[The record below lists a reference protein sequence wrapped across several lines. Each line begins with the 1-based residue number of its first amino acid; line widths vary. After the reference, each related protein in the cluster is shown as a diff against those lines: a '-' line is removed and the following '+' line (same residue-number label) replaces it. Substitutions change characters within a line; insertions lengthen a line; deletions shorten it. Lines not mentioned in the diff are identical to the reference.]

1 MKHYKIIQLR
11 IIVFSYLFG
20 LSILFAQQN
29 YNLSFTTIS
38 CVLHIHSNFSSGKN
52 SIEEIV
58 DLAKQHNIGCVVLTD
73 HFLRKVEY
81 GLWPFRGIIKKSV
94 SLPSVMKFG
103 VDKYLSKIEEINKK
117 QKDVIV
123 IPGLEITPHYF
134 WSVEEDCLVINNL
147 HKHMLI
153 IGLDKKNLFYSLP
166 AIGNEANAGK
176 IKILS
181 FLPIVFLLLGI
192 FFKSK
197 FLIIFSLIFL
207 SINYPFKYL
216 PFDQYKNYSELPY
229 QNLINYINSIPQ
241 YYKTNS
247 ITPLIIWAHPEA
259 PNYEKKYLL
268 KTIRKLKIFTQ
279 TIPYGESLLKT
290 YDYDGFSIFAE
301 GYRDVGGVCKIWD
314 NILTEYCKGIRKRP
328 VWCYSEVD
336 FGESSDPLYVR
347 KNILYVKD
355 KNYRSIIEALK
366 NGNFYALWRNED
378 KELLLKNFKVCSQS
392 VMFGEKYKL
401 NSSDVVL
408 EFEVEFSDNN
418 SSEVEI
424 FIISNNAVVY
434 RQKTFTPAKIIFKD
448 LNPNKLSYYRIYIE
462 SKYPH
467 KIATNPIFIE

>member
-1 MKHYKIIQLR
+1 MIQLR

-38 CVLHIHSNFSSGKN
+38 CVLHIHSNFSSAKD

-58 DLAKQHNIGCVVLTD
+58 ELAKQHNIDCVVMTD

-81 GLWPFRGIIKKSV
+81 GVWPFRGIVKKSV
-94 SLPSVMKFG
+94 SLPSVMRVGF
-103 VDKYLSKIEEINKK
+103 DKYLSKIEEMNKK

-134 WSVEEDCLVINNL
+134 WSIEENSFVINNL

-166 AIGNEANAGK
+166 VIGNESNAGK
-176 IKILS
+176 IRILS
-181 FLPIVFLLLGI
+181 FWPIVFILLGI

-197 FLIIFSLIFL
+197 FLVIFSIIFLA
-207 SINYPFKYL
+207 INYPFKYL

-268 KTIRKLKIFTQ
+268 QTIRKLKIFTP

-290 YDYDGFSIFAE
+290 YNYNGFSIFAE

-314 NILTEYCKGIRKRP
+314 NILTEYCKRIRKRP

-366 NGNFYALWRNED
+366 NGNFYSLWRNED
-378 KELLLKNFKVCSQS
+378 KELLLKNLKVCSQS
-392 VMFGEKYKL
+392 AMFGEKYKL

-408 EFEVEFSDNN
+408 EFEVEFSDKTN
-418 SSEVEI
+418 SEIEV
-424 FIISNNAVVY
+424 FIISNNTLVY

>member
-1 MKHYKIIQLR
+1 MIQLR
-11 IIVFSYLFG
+11 VIVFSYLFG
-20 LSILFAQQN
+20 LSILFAQQS
-29 YNLSFTTIS
+29 YNLSFTTVS

-58 DLAKQHNIGCVVLTD
+58 DLAKQHNIDCVVLTD

-81 GLWPFRGIIKKSV
+81 GLWPFRGVIKKSM
-94 SLPSVMKFG
+94 SSPSVMKIG
-103 VDKYLSKIEEINKK
+103 VEKYLSKIEEMNKK

-134 WSVEEDCLVINNL
+134 WSIEENSLVINNL

-166 AIGNEANAGK
+166 VIGNESNAGK
-176 IKILS
+176 IRILS
-181 FLPIVFLLLGI
+181 FWPIVFILLGI

-197 FLIIFSLIFL
+197 FLVIFSIIFLA
-207 SINYPFKYL
+207 INYPFKYL

-241 YYKTNS
+241 YYGTNS
-247 ITPLIIWAHPEA
+247 IAPLIVWAHPEA

-290 YDYDGFSIFAE
+290 YDYNGFGIFAE

-392 VMFGEKYKL
+392 AMFGEKYKL

-408 EFEVEFSDNN
+408 EFEVEFSDNS

-434 RQKTFTPAKIIFKD
+434 RQKTFTPAKIYFKD
-448 LNPNKLSYYRIYIE
+448 SKPNKFSYYRIYIE